1 MRNDAGWGR
10 RISKETTTHGFFAE
24 KVKNKAGQTRGK
36 RDCMK
41 YAYVPRTVL
50 FWKKVKI
57 KVGGG
62 TMWKTKRGARKNS
75 EKSRKKEQKKCCE
88 KTKPLGMIRG
98 ELFTVFSYLRSCGSL
113 SSIGNAGSSAVGGL
127 VVLFAA
133 GSEAKNSHKSC
144 ECKCD
149 VLFHFVFPPNE
160 NIEYVCVFSCGAV
173 LRSLTVRT

>member
-1 MRNDAGWGR
+1 MRRGQ
-10 RISKETTTHGFFAE
+10 FFSE
-24 KVKNKAGQTRGK
+24 
-36 RDCMK
+36 
-41 YAYVPRTVL
+41 
-50 FWKKVKI
+50 KVKI

-62 TMWKTKRGARKNS
+62 TVERTEKVYIKKQNPP
-75 EKSRKKEQKKCCE
+75 EKSQGDNRRSKNESCIKLLGKIAKERAKKCFG
-88 KTKPLGMIRG
+88 KTNPPGMIRG
-98 ELFTVFSYLRSCGSL
+98 ELFTVFFSYLRSCGSL

-160 NIEYVCVFSCGAV
+160 NIEYVCVFFLAEPCSAA
-173 LRSLTVRT
+173 RTGIAAGSRFQHGKS

>member
-1 MRNDAGWGR
+1 MRRGQ
-10 RISKETTTHGFFAE
+10 FFSE
-24 KVKNKAGQTRGK
+24 
-36 RDCMK
+36 
-41 YAYVPRTVL
+41 
-50 FWKKVKI
+50 KVKI

-62 TMWKTKRGARKNS
+62 TVERTEKVYIKKTKSLGKITRGQQ
-75 EKSRKKEQKKCCE
+75 KEQKRIVYKTPRKNRE
-88 KTKPLGMIRG
+88 GTKEKTKKGRTKTKPLGMIRG

-113 SSIGNAGSSAVGGL
+113 SSIGNAGSSVVGGF

-160 NIEYVCVFSCGAV
+160 NIEYVCVFF
-173 LRSLTVRT
+173 LRSRAPQPTDIAAGSRFQHGKS